1 MPPAF
6 VLSQDQTLRKYL
18 RSAFS
23 KLFCSLKNCSVAL
36 FLKHWIYFAWLFNFQ
51 RTPAASRRQLIYITT
66 DRLSLSR
73 TFFKF
78 FKRFACWVLVT
89 LAPTRMYYTRTF
101 SLRQPLFSS
110 FFAFSFL
117 FLGFVFFFLLFFRSL
132 FIFPTFWY

>member
-18 RSAFS
+18 TKSFSSSSSFHCSVAFS
-23 KLFCSLKNCSVAL
+23 STGFCSLGCLIFKE
-36 FLKHWIYFAWLFNFQ
+36 Q
-51 RTPAASRRQLIYITT
+51 PAASATAHLYYHSSL
-66 DRLSLSR
+66 LSVKN
-73 TFFKF
+73 FFKF
-78 FKRFACWVLVT
+78 FKRFACWALVT

-101 SLRQPLFSS
+101 SFRQPLFPS